1 MKKKEQ
7 KNNKKQKIV
16 HWDLS
21 KMLLE
26 TKSQKTSKSKII
38 NRENKLSSQ
47 IISTKQTSE
56 IHDFLPKIKSE
67 PQKKKHLTIRSFA
80 EDQFFV
86 FTQTVLSKLD
96 SLTKELH
103 SCNQRYENLQKS
115 FEDFKLLKCRCKRRA
130 DRYQE
135 KNQFS

>member
-1 MKKKEQ
+1 MKRNKRIIRKKKVVQ
-7 KNNKKQKIV
+7 
-16 HWDLS
+16 WDLS

-38 NRENKLSSQ
+38 NREKKLSSQ

-67 PQKKKHLTIRSFA
+67 PQQKKHLTIRSFA

-96 SLTKELH
+96 SLTKELGSSH
-103 SCNQRYENLQKS
+103 RDMQNLQQS
-115 FEDFKLLKCRCKRRA
+115 FDDFKRLKCRCKRRA
-130 DRYQE
+130 DRYQN
-135 KNQFS
+135 NQFS

>member
-1 MKKKEQ
+1 
-7 KNNKKQKIV
+7 
-16 HWDLS
+16 
-21 KMLLE
+21 MLLE
-26 TKSQKTSKSKII
+26 TKSQKTSKSKSR
-38 NRENKLSSQ
+38 NREKKISSQ

-67 PQKKKHLTIRSFA
+67 PQQKKHLTIRSFA

-86 FTQTVLSKLD
+86 FTQTILSKLD

-103 SCNQRYENLQKS
+103 SYNQDIKDLQQS

-130 DRYQE
+130 DRY
-135 KNQFS
+135 KIS